1 MASRIRRQRMNRLVI
16 LLLSVLL
23 SGCATMAS
31 MPPKVSEIAYNQM
44 TKVPE
49 PAGGK
54 IVLAVYQ
61 FADLTGQQKP
71 NDNFGEMS
79 KAVTQ
84 GSSNLLIKALKDVG
98 DGKWFRVAERESL
111 QSLLQERKLIRTTRQ
126 MTQGDKAKPLGPM
139 LYAGAY
145 LTGGIVGYDSNTL
158 SGGYGHRI
166 LGIGYSVQYRQ
177 DTVTVMLRLIN
188 VVSGEVEL
196 TVMTEKTILSVGA
209 GKDKFT
215 YLDLDTK
222 LLEVEFGGAL
232 NEPVTYAVRKTI
244 EGAVVELVNAGQ
256 KKGLWKFKA
265 PDWKNPGEIP
275 KVEVKVPTTEE
286 LLEELVEAD
295 DEIRT
300 EAKEKATQPEVEAET
315 TPAPQPEQVDEPEK
329 LEVSEVEAE
338 KQKIPKEV
346 FTQKLLDE
354 LECGVNPHKLMCL
367 EKNET
372 SDINTDTAPSGN

>member
-1 MASRIRRQRMNRLVI
+1 MNRLLI
-16 LLLSVLL
+16 PLLAIFL
-23 SGCATMAS
+23 SGCTTLAS
-31 MPPKVSEIAYNQM
+31 MPPKVPGVAYKAM
-44 TKVPE
+44 EEVPE

-54 IVLAVYQ
+54 IILAVYQ

-71 NDNFGEMS
+71 NLVFGEMS

-98 DGKWFRVAERESL
+98 EGKWFRVAERESL

-145 LTGGIVGYDSNTL
+145 VTGGIVGYDSNTL
-158 SGGYGHRI
+158 SGGYGHRF
-166 LGIGYSVQYRQ
+166 LGIGYSAQYRQ

-209 GKDKFT
+209 GKDKFK
-215 YLDLDTK
+215 YLDLDTQ
-222 LLEVEFGGAL
+222 LLEVEFGAAL

-244 EGAVVELVNAGQ
+244 EGAVVELIAAGQ

-265 PDWKNPGEIP
+265 PDWIDPGVKEI
-275 KVEVKVPTTEE
+275 ETPTEDE
-286 LLEELVEAD
+286 LLEEIIEAD
-295 DEIRT
+295 NEIR
-300 EAKEKATQPEVEAET
+300 ESVKEDQSKTYAQHHE
-315 TPAPQPEQVDEPEK
+315 EK
-329 LEVSEVEAE
+329 LAE
-338 KQKIPKEV
+338 QEIPKEV

-354 LECGVNPHKLMCL
+354 LDCGVNPHKLKCL
-367 EKNET
+367 QKSNET
-372 SDINTDTAPSGN
+372 SNTSAHTPHTDR

>member
-1 MASRIRRQRMNRLVI
+1 MNRLLI
-16 LLLSVLL
+16 PLLAIFL
-23 SGCATMAS
+23 SGCTTLAS
-31 MPPKVSEIAYNQM
+31 MPPKVPGVAYKAM
-44 TKVPE
+44 EEVPE

-54 IVLAVYQ
+54 IILAVYQ

-71 NDNFGEMS
+71 NLVFGEMS

-158 SGGYGHRI
+158 SGGYGHRF
-166 LGIGYSVQYRQ
+166 LGIGYSAQYRQ

-209 GKDKFT
+209 GKDKFK
-215 YLDLDTK
+215 YLDLDTQ
-222 LLEVEFGGAL
+222 LLEVEFGAAL

-244 EGAVVELVNAGQ
+244 EGAVVELIAAGQ

-265 PDWKNPGEIP
+265 PDWIDPGVKEI
-275 KVEVKVPTTEE
+275 ETPTEDE
-286 LLEELVEAD
+286 LLEEIIEAD
-295 DEIRT
+295 NEIRET
-300 EAKEKATQPEVEAET
+300 VKEDQSKTYAQHHE
-315 TPAPQPEQVDEPEK
+315 EK
-329 LEVSEVEAE
+329 LAE
-338 KQKIPKEV
+338 QEIPKEV

-354 LECGVNPHKLMCL
+354 LDCGVNPHKLKCL
-367 EKNET
+367 QKSNET
-372 SDINTDTAPSGN
+372 SNTSAHTPHTDR

>member
-1 MASRIRRQRMNRLVI
+1 MNRVLI

-31 MPPKVSEIAYNQM
+31 TPPKVSDIAYRQM
-44 TKVPE
+44 TKVPP
-49 PAGGK
+49 PANGK

-61 FADLTGQQKP
+61 FGDLTGQQKP

-145 LTGGIVGYDSNTL
+145 LTGGIIGYDSNTL

-166 LGIGYSVQYRQ
+166 LGIGYSAQYRQ
-177 DTVTVMLRLIN
+177 DTVTVMIRLIN

-209 GKDKFT
+209 GRDKFT

-222 LLEVEFGGAL
+222 LLEVELGGAI

-244 EGAVVELVNAGQ
+244 EGAVVELVRSGQ

-265 PDWKNPGEIP
+265 PDWKDPGIMPEIEIEIP
-275 KVEVKVPTTEE
+275 TDTE
-286 LLEELVEAD
+286 LLEVLTPDLKKIES
-295 DEIRT
+295 I
-300 EAKEKATQPEVEAET
+300 PEVENEVIDTPADAET
-315 TPAPQPEQVDEPEK
+315 TPAPQPHQVDEPVKVKVEPP
-329 LEVSEVEAE
+329 LSDGIVCNSSTHHFGCTEV
-338 KQKIPKEV
+338 
-346 FTQKLLDE
+346 T
-354 LECGVNPHKLMCL
+354 
-367 EKNET
+367 NEET
-372 SDINTDTAPSGN
+372 TTNTDTAPSGN

>member
-1 MASRIRRQRMNRLVI
+1 MNRI
-16 LLLSVLL
+16 LIPLLALFL
-23 SGCATMAS
+23 SGCASLAS
-31 MPPKVSEIAYNQM
+31 MPPKVSEVAYKEM
-44 TKVPE
+44 TRVSLPLN
-49 PAGGK
+49 GK

-61 FADLTGQQKP
+61 FGDLTGQQKP

-98 DGKWFRVAERESL
+98 DGAWFRVVERESL

-158 SGGYGHRI
+158 SGGYGHRF
-166 LGIGYSVQYRQ
+166 LGLGYSAQYRQ

-209 GKDKFT
+209 GKDKFK
-215 YLDLDTK
+215 YLDLDTQ
-222 LLEVEFGGAL
+222 LLEVEFGGAM

-265 PDWKNPGEIP
+265 PEWKDPGVAGFDAPALNE
-275 KVEVKVPTTEE
+275 EE
-286 LLEELVEAD
+286 LLEEIIEVDNEL
-295 DEIRT
+295 RT
-300 EAKEKATQPEVEAET
+300 EVKEEVYDDYKKKPEPEVVEEVIEEPVKVEEPLSDAIKCESGPHHYRCYEDEET
-315 TPAPQPEQVDEPEK
+315 
-329 LEVSEVEAE
+329 
-338 KQKIPKEV
+338 
-346 FTQKLLDE
+346 
-354 LECGVNPHKLMCL
+354 N
-367 EKNET
+367 T
-372 SDINTDTAPSGN
+372 STDTTDSDR

>member
-1 MASRIRRQRMNRLVI
+1 
-16 LLLSVLL
+16 
-23 SGCATMAS
+23 
-31 MPPKVSEIAYNQM
+31 M
-44 TKVPE
+44 TKVPD
-49 PAGGK
+49 PANGK

-166 LGIGYSVQYRQ
+166 LGIGYSAQYRQ

-209 GKDKFT
+209 GKDKFK

-222 LLEVEFGGAL
+222 LLEVEFGAAM

-265 PDWKNPGEIP
+265 PDWIDPGVKEIE
-275 KVEVKVPTTEE
+275 KVTEE
-286 LLEELVEAD
+286 VDEVLEELIEVDNEAR
-295 DEIRT
+295 ET
-300 EAKEKATQPEVEAET
+300 VKESQSKTYAQHHE
-315 TPAPQPEQVDEPEK
+315 EK
-329 LEVSEVEAE
+329 LAE
-338 KQKIPKEV
+338 QEIPKEV

-354 LECGVNPHKLMCL
+354 LECGVNPHKLECL
-367 EKNET
+367 EKVTNET
-372 SDINTDTAPSGN
+372 SNTSSDTPHTDR